1 MPISFKQLIES
12 LNMNYKIFLFII
24 IYNLF
29 TMTLLKS
36 EEKKPRI
43 KYLPISEYPSERIN
57 NNSRNTAD
65 FMGQWDVMAEYYPE
79 LFSLTAGQAQI
90 VPNLYQLSGSDSL
103 SNSAAL
109 YFGTDS
115 TLLKYMHLNNSNY
128 GRSYLFSNTPVTL
141 KDKVYPFYGG
151 LSNSFPIDT
160 SLVNSYSGEFPRY
173 LFYLSDGSG
182 PFSSQSIIFIHW
194 ESQQNYH
201 VYRNSYSMGHHGMGS
216 HGVPLGEYFEKIDY
230 LNKIVSF
237 DSTQIKMSHLFS
249 NNLENSGDSLDIIL
263 SGMLEPDSI
272 DIVAGQTFELFDF
285 LGLSPKMTN
294 LDYNQNDSY
303 TWHFNNDQQGH
314 EVIKRI
320 SSWNSADGLFTV
332 SDDSTSFTW
341 LLNENKVAFNR
352 QGGYGIIDS
361 VSMQY
366 SFVDDSLF
374 LLGNKNICEDNS
386 CANFNSF
393 DIDYF
398 KNFSGF
404 NNIEFVSVDL
414 GLFFSK
420 IDTSIGN
427 ISIQNISGNNI
438 STNLY
443 PTEIINGSLEIYN
456 LGPGNLE
463 YEVTSPSASW
473 ILMNSMLDTLQPDS
487 YRTISYTIDLSNYD
501 IPYPSLHSYDVIINS
516 NDNTNSIV
524 TIPFNVNIIE
534 PTIEV
539 PDLWGFTIDEDD
551 SLTTNYYLYG
561 YIAGLSSSI
570 SVNTNFV
577 HVETEQVGETNSFQ
591 LKAIPSTNWFGSCSI
606 KVIHQNEFGYSD
618 SSSLRLTVNPMI
630 DPTIGPV
637 MLYPTDS
644 LIIQFADI
652 NDSIGFSWIDSK
664 YLNSDI
670 GPGFNYELFVTQT
683 SGDNITNFHFEN
695 IQDTS
700 FVFSPDTLNL
710 MNGMQRISWTLKT
723 YEQNNSEILHS
734 RFGQFFITMYEL
746 GILDNNIPNEFSLYQ
761 NYPNPFNPTTRIQYN
776 LPEKEFVNID
786 IFDLRGNK
794 VRSLLNTSIDAGY
807 RSIIWDATNDLGQ
820 SVSAGMYIYTI
831 QAGSFRKTKKMI
843 LLK

>member
-1 MPISFKQLIES
+1 MAFFFKQLIES

-24 IYNLF
+24 INILF
-29 TMTLLKS
+29 AMTLLKS

-79 LFSLTAGQAQI
+79 LFLLTAGQAQTS
-90 VPNLYQLSGSDSL
+90 PNLYQLSGSDSL

-151 LSNSFPIDT
+151 LSNSLPIDT

-294 LDYNQNDSY
+294 LDYNQNDNYS
-303 TWHFNNDQQGH
+303 WHFSNDQQGY

-320 SSWNSADGLFTV
+320 SGWNGADGIFTI
-332 SDDSTSFTW
+332 SNDSSGFTW
-341 LLNENKVAFNR
+341 LLNEDKVTFNR
-352 QGGYGIIDS
+352 QGGYGIIDT

-366 SFVDDSLF
+366 SFDEDSLF
-374 LLGNKNICEDNS
+374 LLGSKNICEDNS
-386 CANFNSF
+386 CANFNNF

-398 KNFSGF
+398 KDFSGF
-404 NNIEFVSVDL
+404 NNIEFISIDL
-414 GLFFSK
+414 GLLFSK

-443 PTEIINGSLEIYN
+443 PSEIINGNLEIYN
-456 LGPGNLE
+456 LGPGDLE
-463 YEVTSPSASW
+463 YEIISPSVPW
-473 ILMNSMLDTLQPDS
+473 IQMNSMLDTLQPDS
-487 YRTISYTIDLSNYD
+487 YRTISYTVDLSDYD
-501 IPYPSLHSYDVIINS
+501 IPYPSFHSYDVIINS

-524 TIPFNVNIIE
+524 TIPFNVSIIE
-534 PTIEV
+534 PTIDV
-539 PDLWGFTIDEDD
+539 PDLWGQTIDEDD

-561 YIAGLSSSI
+561 YTGGLSSSI

-577 HVETEQVGETNSFQ
+577 HVETQQVGETNSFQ

-606 KVIHQNEFGYSD
+606 KVKHQNEFGYSD

-683 SGDNITNFHFEN
+683 SGENITNFHFEN

-710 MNGMQRISWTLKT
+710 LDGMQRISWTLKT

-746 GILDNNIPNEFSLYQ
+746 GILDNSIPNEFSIYQ
-761 NYPNPFNPTTRIQYN
+761 NYPNPFNPNTKIQYN
-776 LPEKEFVNID
+776 LPEKKFVNID
-786 IFDLRGNK
+786 IYNLRGNK

-831 QAGSFRKTKKMI
+831 QAGSFRQTKKMI